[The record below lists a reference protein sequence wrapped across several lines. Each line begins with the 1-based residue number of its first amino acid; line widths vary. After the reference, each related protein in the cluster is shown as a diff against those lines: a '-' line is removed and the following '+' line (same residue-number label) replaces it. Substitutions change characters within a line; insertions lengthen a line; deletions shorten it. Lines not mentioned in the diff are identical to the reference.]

1 MIPAA
6 DIILASLRP
15 QLDAAAILSGDDVDA
30 RYGDDL
36 ASPGAA
42 RPALVL
48 RPRSTADVSVILK
61 TFNAAGLPLT
71 IQGGRTGLSGAAR
84 PLAGEAVL
92 SLERMARVEP
102 VDALAATVVAQAG
115 APLQAVQEAAEAA
128 GFSFGV
134 DIGARGTATV
144 GGNVATNAGGVRVLR
159 YGMFRQQV
167 LGLEAV
173 LADGTVV
180 SSMRGLAKDNSGY
193 DLTQIFVGSEGTLGA
208 VTRVCLRLHPKPV
221 EQAAAF
227 CALPSP
233 EAALALL
240 RLMRGRTGPLL
251 SAFEVILAPLYR
263 EMTEA
268 SGLDM
273 PVGDAPVHALVEM
286 HGFAPEADRSVFA
299 AALEEALE
307 AGLVTD
313 AVLSRS
319 QREVD
324 AFWRLRDECSRFIF
338 AQGPAVGLDLSLPLA
353 RLGDFLARAE
363 AATRGLDPAARLY
376 AFGHLGDGNI
386 HYIAVTR
393 EHDAVSAALHRLAA
407 EAGGSISAEHGV
419 GLMKKA
425 YLPLMRSPQ
434 ELAAMRRLKAAFD
447 PNNILNRG
455 RIFDMTPEPG

>member
-115 APLQAVQEAAEAA
+115 APLQAVQ
-128 GFSFGV
+128 
-134 DIGARGTATV
+134 D
-144 GGNVATNAGGVRVLR
+144 
-159 YGMFRQQV
+159 
-167 LGLEAV
+167 
-173 LADGTVV
+173 LA
-180 SSMRGLAKDNSGY
+180 
-193 DLTQIFVGSEGTLGA
+193 QIFVGSEGTLGA

-227 CALPSP
+227 CALPSL

-319 QREVD
+319 QREVE

-353 RLGDFLARAE
+353 RLGDFLVRAE
-363 AATRGLDPAARLY
+363 ATTRALDPAARLY

-386 HYIAVTR
+386 HYIALTR